1 MSKTKWTIDPVH
13 SEIQFKVKHLMIT
26 TVTGHFKEVSATVES
41 EEPDFSDADVY
52 FEAKTASLSTNDEK
66 RDDHL
71 RSGDFFDAEK
81 YPALKFESTSLKK
94 GDDAGVYN
102 VTGDLTIKDV
112 TKPVTL
118 VAEFGGIQK
127 DPWGNHK
134 AGFSVHGKINR
145 KDWGL
150 NWNAA
155 LESGG
160 VLVSDEVRIFCELQ
174 FSREV

>member
-26 TVTGHFKEVSATVES
+26 TVTGQFKEVNATVEA
-41 EEPDFSDADVY
+41 EDPDFSDAEVY

-71 RSGDFFDAEK
+71 RSVDFFDAEK
-81 YPALKFESTSLKK
+81 YPALKFQSTSLKK
-94 GDDAGVYN
+94 GDDEGVYN
-102 VTGDLTIKDV
+102 VTGDLTIKDI

-118 VAEFGGIQK
+118 VSEFGGIQK

-174 FSREV
+174 FTREV